1 MIILCFHDR
10 LRICEKHAQAF
21 PLPLPPAA
29 GSWPVEHWE
38 VSHATCSGWRR
49 CQHATV
55 RSKQASGL
63 PLSFA
68 FCLFLSAAWIAP
80 TTTISKIWLFKKGKI
95 WARVQ
100 QPIAAEAAHLFW
112 GRRRVITQKICCV
125 KKEVRCVNNGREVY
139 LDVSVNL
146 ALGWFILEPPN
157 QANMNLNKI
166 EPQPG
171 YKFVSIMFCMGWD
184 TSNKNIV
191 VLLVADHLVF
201 RVSVLKHMFQH
212 KAIIYMRP
220 FFCFI
225 DGIAMCVCV
234 SVCVC
239 VCSMC
244 WAR

>member
-1 MIILCFHDR
+1 MIVLCFHDR
-10 LRICEKHAQAF
+10 LRICEKHARAF

-49 CQHATV
+49 CQHATL

-125 KKEVRCVNNGREVY
+125 KKEVRCLNNGREVY

-171 YKFVSIMFCMGWD
+171 YKFVSIRNTTYPKWLTQGHAAHGHTIDWHYLSLVQLVMCQFMFFLD
-184 TSNKNIV
+184 SLHFLT
-191 VLLVADHLVF
+191 
-201 RVSVLKHMFQH
+201 
-212 KAIIYMRP
+212 IIYNN
-220 FFCFI
+220 
-225 DGIAMCVCV
+225 
-234 SVCVC
+234 
-239 VCSMC
+239 C
-244 WAR
+244 WNFLGC